1 MMIICKFISSYI
13 KEFIRVVVKI
23 NLYGLSRPDDEF
35 LCHCRSLKVEY
46 SSVGT
51 LFLLCLLPFAPGQ
64 KSIQKCPLQPCFAY
78 HLQIKTVSKIFSD
91 LNRKRLLNSPARK
104 HFLQSLNK

>member
-1 MMIICKFISSYI
+1 MISCIFY
-13 KEFIRVVVKI
+13 FLNIRVVV
-23 NLYGLSRPDDEF
+23 NVNYSGLSRPNDEF
-35 LCHCRSLKVEY
+35 L
-46 SSVGT
+46 
-51 LFLLCLLPFAPGQ
+51 FPGQ

-78 HLQIKTVSKIFSD
+78 HLQIKTVSEIFSD